1 MTRIRKFIRA
11 DITALGD
18 DEVEVIMSTDI
29 LARDGHVLVPQGC
42 RLNNYAANPI
52 VLWGHDPDQ
61 PIGNAPEVEIDGD
74 KIRALVRFAPLGI
87 SPRADEVRGLVK
99 SGVVRTVS
107 VGFDPIDGA
116 PLDPKKPKGGQ
127 RFTDWELLELSFCSV
142 PVDTGAVVTARQ
154 LGDETT
160 MPEPTASAA
169 QAAPQNRAI
178 STTTRNHKV
187 AFVRGVYDIGRL
199 CSLFES
205 LGWQVDSAK
214 WEAAIEGDNSPLPGM
229 LAGIL
234 HDLGDAIIAMTIE
247 EISEALAGY
256 DVEVE
261 LDNDMGMDDETR
273 AHIRAATSPAVRAF
287 RYGMTAPKTRAG
299 KSFSAE
305 NVRCLREA
313 KAMHEEA
320 ISTNRSAIAQHKRA
334 LAAVDDMLD
343 RAGVSDPDGND
354 DTTTV
359 QTSAGMTDT
368 SDPEGE
374 RAAADFQKRQAD
386 LAALMTR

>member
-1 MTRIRKFIRA
+1 MTRIRKFIQA
-11 DITALGD
+11 DISALGD

-61 PIGNAPEVEIDGD
+61 PLGNAPTVEIDGD
-74 KIRALVRFAPLGI
+74 KIRALVKFAPLGI
-87 SPRADEVRGLVK
+87 SARADEVRGLVK
-99 SGVVRTVS
+99 AGVVRTVS
-107 VGFDPIDGA
+107 VGFDPIDGQ

-154 LGDETT
+154 YGDEPA
-160 MPEPTASAA
+160 MPEPTTNAA
-169 QAAPQNRAI
+169 LAAPQNRAVTI
-178 STTTRNHKV
+178 VGRNFKPKF
-187 AFVRGVYDIGRL
+187 ARGVYDVGEL
-199 CSLFES
+199 CAIFQR
-205 LGWQVDSAK
+205 LGWEADEAK
-214 WEAAIEGDNSPLPGM
+214 WEAALEGDNSPVPAM

-234 HDLGDAIIAMTIE
+234 HDLGDAIIAMTVE
-247 EISEALAGY
+247 EITEALAGY

-261 LDNDMGMDDETR
+261 LDNDVGMDDETR
-273 AHIRAATSPAVRAF
+273 AHIRAGATPGIRAF
-287 RYGMTAPKTRAG
+287 RYGMAAPKIRAG
-299 KSFSAE
+299 KALSTE

-320 ISTNRSAIAQHKRA
+320 ISTNRSAIATHKRA
-334 LAAVDDMLD
+334 LAAVDDMLE

-368 SDPEGE
+368 SDPESE
-374 RAAADFQKRQAD
+374 RAATDYAKRQAD